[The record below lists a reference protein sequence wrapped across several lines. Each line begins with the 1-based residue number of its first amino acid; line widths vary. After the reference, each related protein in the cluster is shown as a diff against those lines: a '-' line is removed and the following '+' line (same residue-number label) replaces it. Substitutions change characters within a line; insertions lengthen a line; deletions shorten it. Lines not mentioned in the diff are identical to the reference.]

1 MKKKFLSLL
10 LVMTL
15 TMSLTLGLTG
25 CGSSKS
31 ADSDKM
37 VLKVAFECAY
47 APYNWTQESPDV
59 GNGKK
64 AVKIKNADG
73 YAYGYE
79 VELAQRIADEL
90 GYELEVYKIEW
101 SSILMGLQDGSYDA
115 VMTGVCYSAE
125 RDETYDFSSPYYK
138 RQIVGVVRSDSQF
151 ANFTKLSD
159 FAGKGA
165 KITTQ
170 IATNYV
176 PYKDEVPGGVI
187 ATDYETSSECFL
199 AVQNKTADMVILD
212 YTTSVSALATM
223 NNLKMLNL
231 DFTEPEGASNDC
243 CIVFREGD
251 PMRDTVQGALD
262 KLGWNDK
269 AEFDK
274 LMDEMVKLQPASN

>member
-1 MKKKFLSLL
+1 MKKKLLSLMVVMS
-10 LVMTL
+10 LVVSMTL
-15 TMSLTLGLTG
+15 GVTG
-25 CGSSKS
+25 CGSKS
-31 ADSDKM
+31 SDSDKK

-47 APYNWTQESPDV
+47 APYNWTQESPEV
-59 GNGKK
+59 GNGKQ

-79 VELAQRIADEL
+79 VELAQRIADEM

-101 SSILMGLQDGSYDA
+101 SS
-115 VMTGVCYSAE
+115 
-125 RDETYDFSSPYYK
+125 DETYDFSTPYYK
-138 RQIVGVVRSDSQF
+138 RQIVGVVRADSEYANYTKLSQF
-151 ANFTKLSD
+151 AGKNTKL
-159 FAGKGA
+159 
-165 KITTQ
+165 TTQ

-212 YTTSVSALATM
+212 YTTSISALSTM

-251 PMRDTVQGALD
+251 PMRDTVQEALD
-262 KLGWNDK
+262 KLNWNDK

-274 LMDEMVKLQPASN
+274 LMDEMVKLQPSSN